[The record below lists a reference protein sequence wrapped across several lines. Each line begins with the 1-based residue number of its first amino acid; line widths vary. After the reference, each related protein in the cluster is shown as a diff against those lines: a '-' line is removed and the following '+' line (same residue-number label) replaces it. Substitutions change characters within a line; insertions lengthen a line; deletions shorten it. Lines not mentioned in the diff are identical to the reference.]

1 MSILA
6 GILLAVMLGFVVY
19 TAICNYQGRP
29 AKVFGHSVAKVI
41 TGSMEPSIHEGDYVI
56 IKSIDADKLKVGDII
71 TFYSED
77 SSIYGMLNTHRI
89 VDIDENGDFIT
100 KGDANPY
107 KDSATVKKENVI
119 GIYSGKS
126 RFLKWIN
133 SFASG
138 KKLLMLLVIIP
149 MLCVSVYE
157 VITIRRIN
165 AESKEEG
172 QLDPEKEKQRLIRE
186 AIDKEKQ
193 RLYDEKYIEKIL
205 EKEAGE
211 VESRKNNEG

>member
-1 MSILA
+1 
-6 GILLAVMLGFVVY
+6 
-19 TAICNYQGRP
+19 
-29 AKVFGHSVAKVI
+29 
-41 TGSMEPSIHEGDYVI
+41 MEPSIHEGDYVI

-89 VDIDENGDFIT
+89 VDIDENGDFVT

-172 QLDPEKEKQRLIRE
+172 QLDPEKEKQRPIRE